1 MPVGHL
7 AGRVHVVLN
16 MAASLDGRVAGP
28 KGQPVRL
35 SSPEDHARV
44 HALRADSDAVLLGIG
59 TILSDDPRLTART
72 DPPPERQPLRVVLDS
87 RARTPPSAH
96 VLDGQAATLILT
108 GADGLG
114 PIEGAEI
121 VQAGDGRVDP
131 ARAMEILEQRGVQQL
146 LVEGGPSVARSLL
159 GAGVIDTF
167 HLYIAPRTLGDGPL
181 LADAF
186 TGHAL
191 ALEPS
196 NPPQPM
202 GEGVLLSYE
211 VPG

>member
-1 MPVGHL
+1 MGHL
-7 AGRVHVVLN
+7 ADRVHVVLN
-16 MAASLDGRVAGP
+16 MATSLDGRVAGP

-44 HALRADSDAVLLGIG
+44 HALRASSDAVLVGIG
-59 TILSDDPRLTART
+59 TVLSDDPRLTART

-87 RARTPPSAH
+87 KARTPANARI
-96 VLDGQAATLILT
+96 LDDQAKTLLLT
-108 GADGLG
+108 GAGGLG

-121 VQAGDGRVDP
+121 VQAGQGRVDP
-131 ARAMEILEQRGVQQL
+131 ARAMEILEQRDVQRV
-146 LVEGGPSVARSLL
+146 LVEGGPRVARSLL
-159 GAGVIDTF
+159 GAGVVDAV
-167 HLYIAPRTLGDGPL
+167 HLYIAPRSLGDGPL

-186 TGHAL
+186 TGQAMT
-191 ALEPS
+191 LEPS
-196 NPPQPM
+196 APPRPL